1 MPTRRDIKSFMNERE
16 MLPGR
21 VTRQTDDSQQEGPAN
36 NPMGGIKPNLADGQK
51 YSTFNDAR
59 LKSLATTILGFI
71 GIVVVTGKLMEY
83 VVDKYI
89 MGPSTNSLSDLPK
102 AGEKNYKIALLKG
115 EEFSS
120 AIGHVSIYKSENSL
134 IEELANLQKLDHK
147 NLKMKDTFF
156 SKGKNYFI

>member
-1 MPTRRDIKSFMNERE
+1 M
-16 MLPGR
+16 
-21 VTRQTDDSQQEGPAN
+21 
-36 NPMGGIKPNLADGQK
+36 
-51 YSTFNDAR
+51 NDAR
-59 LKSLATTILGFI
+59 LKSLATTIITFI

-89 MGPSTNSLSDLPK
+89 MGPSTTNSLSDLPK

-120 AIGHVSIYKSENSL
+120 AIGQVNIYKSENSL
-134 IEELANLQKLDHK
+134 IEELANLQKLEHK

-156 SKGKNYFI
+156 AKGKNYFI